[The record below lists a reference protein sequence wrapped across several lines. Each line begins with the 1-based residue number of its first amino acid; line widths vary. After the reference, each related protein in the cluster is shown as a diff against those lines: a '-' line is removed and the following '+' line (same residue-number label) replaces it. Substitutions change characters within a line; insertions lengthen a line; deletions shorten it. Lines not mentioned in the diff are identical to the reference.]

1 MRSPSSILV
10 KWTKICAPLSSRG
23 LAIGNL
29 RRFNQA
35 FLGKW
40 LWRFDIERVALYEGD
55 RGDEWACSGGSCT
68 TNVVPCP
75 YGVVL
80 NLEIYKTWVGC
91 NPHALLNSP

>member
-10 KWTKICAPLSSRG
+10 KWTKICASLESG
-23 LAIGNL
+23 GWAIGNL

-55 RGDEWACSGGSCT
+55 RGDVWECSGG
-68 TNVVPCP
+68 VVHDQCGAVSLWCWP
-75 YGVVL
+75 
-80 NLEIYKTWVGC
+80 LEIHKTWVGC
-91 NPHALLNSP
+91 NPHALFNSP